1 MPQAYYGEI
10 RLFAGT
16 FAPQGWALCNGQLLS
31 IQDFEVLFQVIG
43 TTYGGDGQTNFGLP
57 DLQGRVP
64 IHQGA
69 GPGLTP
75 RGVAETGGTETVT
88 ITIDTLPAHVH
99 VEMASSGPANAGAGP
114 AGSVLAGTVANVYG
128 SVAPNVA
135 MAPTAIGPSGGGRPH
150 ENMAPF
156 VALNYIICLFGI
168 FPQIPV

>member
-114 AGSVLAGTVANVYG
+114 AGSVLAATVANVYG
-128 SVAPNVA
+128 SVAPNAA
-135 MAPTAIGPSGGGRPH
+135 MAPTAIGPSGGGQPH